1 MGLRSRSGNFIPAM
15 GKAKNKEGSFSFV
28 VDLKEVLGLKPEQ
41 RQRWLVKAF
50 RKVADGEANV
60 KHVYDVLTSR
70 RVVADMSD
78 KVGRRM
84 LRVLREHLYLFSE
97 KQQRWLSEESPLAMQ
112 FSVDD
117 RSDGDMDDREANNSS
132 NGNRKPQ
139 ADDAATRM
147 EEMMARCRDFVRAKA
162 STFEERQQQAE
173 EAEHQARLAQ
183 QRQVEEQRKS
193 EWAAIDKWHKQL
205 EGWEQACLAAY
216 DERRHVLEA
225 AAAAAAVVAAAE
237 KGQDRSRSRRG
248 RSASRSR
255 RRRRRHRSSSSSSQS
270 SRDHRRRVSR
280 ESRRRLEDVFT
291 SA

>member
-1 MGLRSRSGNFIPAM
+1 LVLRSSSGKCVPAM
-15 GKAKNKEGSFSFV
+15 GKARNKESFSFV
-28 VDLKEVLGLKPEQ
+28 VDLKEVLGLRPEQ
-41 RQRWLVKAF
+41 RQRWLAKAC
-50 RKVADGEANV
+50 RKAADGEANV

-70 RVVADMSD
+70 RVVADMSE

-84 LRVLREHLYLFSE
+84 LRILREHLYLFSD

-112 FSVDD
+112 FSAD
-117 RSDGDMDDREANNSS
+117 SDGDSDDREDQGTSS
-132 NGNRKPQ
+132 RTRKPQ
-139 ADDAATRM
+139 ADDAAARM

-162 STFEERQQQAE
+162 STFEERQQQAV
-173 EAEHQARLAQ
+173 EAEHQARLAG
-183 QRQVEEQRKS
+183 QREVEEQKKR
-193 EWAAIDKWHKQL
+193 EWEAIDKWHKQL

-225 AAAAAAVVAAAE
+225 AAAADAMAAAAE
-237 KGQDRSRSRRG
+237 KGPDRKSRSRRG

-270 SRDHRRRVSR
+270 SRDHRRRTSR
-280 ESRRRLEDVFT
+280 ERHHRSEDAFS

>member
-1 MGLRSRSGNFIPAM
+1 M
-15 GKAKNKEGSFSFV
+15 GKAKNQESVSFV
-28 VDLKEVLGLKPEQ
+28 VDVKEVLGLRPEQ
-41 RQRWLVKAF
+41 RQRWLVKAC
-50 RKVADGEANV
+50 RKAADGEANV

-70 RVVADMSD
+70 RLTTDMSD

-112 FSVDD
+112 FSVDE
-117 RSDGDMDDREANNSS
+117 RSDGDIDDTEDLVGSS
-132 NGNRKPQ
+132 RGTRKPQ
-139 ADDAATRM
+139 ADNVAARM

-173 EAEHQARLAQ
+173 EAENQARLAR
-183 QRQVEEQRKS
+183 QRQAEEQKKQ

-205 EGWEQACLAAY
+205 EGWEQACLAAC

-225 AAAAAAVVAAAE
+225 AAAAAAVAAAIE
-237 KGQDRSRSRRG
+237 KGPDRKSRSRRG

-270 SRDHRRRVSR
+270 SRDHRRRVPG
-280 ESRRRLEDVFT
+280 ERRHHSEYGFT